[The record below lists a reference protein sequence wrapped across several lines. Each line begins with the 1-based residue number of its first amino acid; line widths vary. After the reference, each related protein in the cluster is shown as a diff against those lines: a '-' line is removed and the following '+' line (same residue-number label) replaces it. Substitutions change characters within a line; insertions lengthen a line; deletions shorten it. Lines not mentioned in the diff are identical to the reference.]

1 MNWYL
6 AALKKYA
13 VFSGRAQRKE
23 YWVFY
28 LFNFLITLALSSVE
42 VVLDIAPESD
52 RSVSVMLYF
61 LAVLIPIIA
70 VSVRRLHDTGRSGW
84 WLLIGLIP
92 LLGVLILLFFMIE
105 DGEVGQNAYGL
116 NPKTT
121 RLPND
126 SDAAVDPGADV

>member
-28 LFNFLITLALSSVE
+28 LFNFLITLTLSSVE

-61 LAVLIPIIA
+61 LALC
-70 VSVRRLHDTGRSGW
+70 
-84 WLLIGLIP
+84 
-92 LLGVLILLFFMIE
+92 
-105 DGEVGQNAYGL
+105 
-116 NPKTT
+116 
-121 RLPND
+121 
-126 SDAAVDPGADV
+126 